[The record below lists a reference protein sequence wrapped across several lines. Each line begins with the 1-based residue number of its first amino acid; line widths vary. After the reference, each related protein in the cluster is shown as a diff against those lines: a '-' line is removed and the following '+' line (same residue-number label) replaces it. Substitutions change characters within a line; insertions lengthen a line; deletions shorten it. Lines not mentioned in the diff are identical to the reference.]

1 MFELPNDTVRAEVT
15 DGICTVTVDRP
26 EFLNAINRDVVDCLV
41 ALTKQLASAKQVRAV
56 VLTGAG
62 DHFMAGGD
70 VKGFKTFFDT
80 NPTDDEITDR
90 FSRMIDEVHVA
101 VENMR
106 TLPMP
111 WVASVKGA
119 VAGAGVSLMLA
130 CDLVIAADDAF
141 FTLAYT
147 LLGTN
152 PDGGSTWFLPR
163 TVGAKKAMELALLSD
178 RIDAATAETLGL
190 INRVVPAADI
200 EAETAALAARLAK
213 GPPKAYAATK
223 LLLQESLNRDLA
235 GQLAAETASFAHCA
249 TTADFKEGVAAFN
262 EKRKPDFKGE

>member
-1 MFELPNDTVRAEVT
+1 MFDLPNDTVRAEVAQ
-15 DGICTVTVDRP
+15 GICTVTVDRP
-26 EFLNAINRDVVDCLV
+26 AFLNAINRDVVDNLV
-41 ALTKQLASAKQVRAV
+41 ALTRQLASAKEVRAV
-56 VLTGAG
+56 VLRGAG

-70 VKGFKTFFDT
+70 VKGFKAFFDT
-80 NPTDDEITDR
+80 DPTDDQITDR
-90 FSRMIDEVHVA
+90 FTRMIDDVHVA

-111 WVASVKGA
+111 WIASVRGA

-130 CDLVIAADDAF
+130 TDLVVAADDAF

-178 RIDAATAETLGL
+178 RIDAGTAEALGL
-190 INRVVPAADI
+190 INRVVPAAELD
-200 EAETAALAARLAK
+200 AETATLAARIAE

-223 LLLQESLNRDLA
+223 QLLQASQTRDLTA
-235 GQLAAETASFAHCA
+235 QLAAETAAFAHCA